1 MGGGVGLG
9 TLGVTHGLGPEPAA
23 PPPPRPTAPSSNTDE
38 REEVW
43 WRKRQVMRDWDARQ
57 RLWHTQAHIHEQI
70 QRQYERMQ
78 ADLRAQEET
87 SARAQIEHQ
96 RLRAADVLHR
106 FRRADEPSW
115 LPPEQ
120 RRHYERVRAER
131 QNEEERI
138 ARARAE
144 FEPLVAMANLFSS
157 TPTHPQWSTSGST
170 QSASDAVESRPE
182 DQKPSEQIQI
192 VDGVEVEQ
200 APASDYAVVPLGDR
214 TPIEALANGTLE
226 VIAEP
231 GKGIRAVIETD
242 DGQRF
247 MYAGIGSLSKRRV
260 KAGEIIGYTPEARPH
275 GAGQDD
281 ARSLSMTTGARPTG
295 ELPAGPPLDPLR
307 DTRKPDSVEQGH
319 KEAHHDNVMAFR
331 SPPPTDPP
339 TPYIWRSPPP
349 ERRRP
354 PARNGVG
361 VLVLLGLGVA
371 MVATSGSKHRR

>member
-23 PPPPRPTAPSSNTDE
+23 PPPRPTAPSSNADE

-57 RLWHTQAHIHEQI
+57 RLWHIQAQIHEQI

-120 RRHYERVRAER
+120 QRHYERVRAER
-131 QNEEERI
+131 QDEEDRI

-144 FEPLVAMANLFSS
+144 FEPLVAMANRFSS

-170 QSASDAVESRPE
+170 QSASDSVESRPE
-182 DQKPSEQIQI
+182 PSEQLQI
-192 VDGVEVEQ
+192 VDGVEVER

-242 DGQRF
+242 DGQRV
-247 MYAGIGSLSKRRV
+247 MYAGIGSLPKRRV
-260 KAGEIIGYTPEARPH
+260 KAGETIGYTPEARPH
-275 GAGQDD
+275 GAGQND
-281 ARSLSMTTGARPTG
+281 ARSLSMATGARPTG
-295 ELPAGPPLDPLR
+295 ELPAGSPLNPLR
-307 DTRKPDSVEQGH
+307 DSVEQRH
-319 KEAHHDNVMAFR
+319 KEAPHDNVMAFR

-354 PARNGVG
+354 TARNGVG

-371 MVATSGSKHRR
+371 MVAASGGKRRR